1 MKHIAIYAED
11 HKLVSR
17 LVDDLK
23 KDKKVPGFEE
33 FQHKKGF
40 EHSEAVLQSF
50 IKKDQK
56 HGNSVL
62 VKDQDRSLRTFS
74 SGEKRKALLEFL
86 LKKEPEYL
94 ILDDPFDC
102 LDVQSVASFKS
113 RLAEVKSDFA
123 MLQIFRREEDILA
136 FIDEVLIFDSNGKAI
151 LKNKADF
158 KENKKEFLAEIKAIP
173 PAPKTFKN
181 IRESLIKLDK
191 VNVSYEERPIL
202 TNITW
207 EVKRG
212 EFWKLTGSNGSG
224 KTTILSMVYGDN
236 PKAYGVDLFLFGKKK
251 GSGESVWDIKKK
263 IGYFSPALTELFTRR
278 NTVEDMVISGLVDSV
293 GLYQKPTDKQKAL
306 ARQWLETLGFRDK
319 AKKIFNDLSNLEKRM
334 LLIARAMIKHP
345 PLLILDEPS
354 TGLDDKSALKITN
367 LINQIAAQSDTAII
381 YVSHRKEKG
390 LNPDFEFELVPSEK
404 GSVGKLISKVNY
416 Q

>member
-1 MKHIAIYAED
+1 MTHIAIYAED
-11 HKLVSR
+11 HKLVSK
-17 LVDDLK
+17 LIDDLRK
-23 KDKKVPGFEE
+23 GRKVQGFEE
-33 FQHKKGF
+33 LQHKKGY
-40 EHSEAVLQSF
+40 EHSEAVLQNF
-50 IKKDQK
+50 IKEDQK
-56 HGNSVL
+56 HGNSIL
-62 VKDQDRSLRTFS
+62 VKDENRSLRTFS
-74 SGEKRKALLEFL
+74 SGEKRKALLEYL

-102 LDVQSVASFKS
+102 LDMQSVANFKS
-113 RLAEVKSDFA
+113 RLAEVKENFT
-123 MLQIFRREEDILA
+123 MLQIFRREDDILP
-136 FIDEVLIFDSNGKAI
+136 FIGKVLSFDSSGKSM
-151 LKNKADF
+151 LKDKADF
-158 KENKKEFLAEIKAIP
+158 IKNKKGILSEIKAIP
-173 PAPKTFKN
+173 PASKIFENVP
-181 IRESLIKLDK
+181 ESLIKMNK

-202 TNITW
+202 SNISW
-207 EVKRG
+207 EIKRG
-212 EFWKLTGSNGSG
+212 EFWKLTGPNGSG

-263 IGYFSPALTELFTRR
+263 IGYFSPALTELFNRR

-306 ARQWLETLGFRDK
+306 AKQWLETLGFQDK

-334 LLIARAMIKHP
+334 ILIARAMIKHP

-354 TGLDDKSALKITN
+354 TALDDKSALKITN
-367 LINQIAAQSDTAII
+367 LINHIAAQSDTAII

-390 LNPDFEFELVPSEK
+390 LKPDFEYELIPTEN
-404 GSVGKLISKVNY
+404 GSVGKIKI

>member
-1 MKHIAIYAED
+1 MTHIAIYAED
-11 HKLVSR
+11 HKLVSQ
-17 LVDDLK
+17 LIDDLK

-33 FQHKKGF
+33 FQHKKGL

-50 IKKDQK
+50 IKEDQK

-62 VKDQDRSLRTFS
+62 VKGEDRSLRTFS

-136 FIDEVLIFDSNGKAI
+136 FIDKVLTFDSDGKVI

-158 KENKKEFLAEIKAIP
+158 SENKKQFLDEVKTIP
-173 PAPKTFKN
+173 PAPKVFEN
-181 IRESLIKLDK
+181 IPESLIKLQK
-191 VNVSYEERPIL
+191 VNVSYEEHPIL
-202 TNITW
+202 TNISW

-212 EFWKLTGSNGSG
+212 EFWKLTGPNGSG

-263 IGYFSPALTELFTRR
+263 IGYFSPALTEMFNRR

-293 GLYQKPTDKQKAL
+293 GLYQKPSDKQKAL
-306 ARQWLETLGFRDK
+306 AKQWLETLGFQEK
-319 AKKIFNDLSNLEKRM
+319 AKKVFNDLPNLEKRM

-354 TGLDDKSALKITN
+354 TALDDKSALKITN

-390 LNPDFEFELVPSEK
+390 LNPDFEYELFPSEN
-404 GSVGKLISKVNY
+404 GSTGKVVSKVNK